1 MEIFMKKI
9 LLLSALALMAGSA
22 FAEIVSIP
30 MQYTGQPAKDLVD
43 SNGKPLSVVQSKLIW
58 AKTKDL
64 SSLNPKETDI
74 WKDTLGKKLSVSDD
88 DYKISKNEIFD
99 YVDKVVSNVGSFRFV
114 MTEKSS
120 ESQKRNFNVWIRK
133 DSRSVLLRKN
143 LLRKLG
149 YNVPKFEHKQ
159 NIKVKF
165 KGLASL
171 KAFLDEMEL
180 ATFADSDRW
189 RIATDEDKFIITLQ
203 DVVVFQTSTEIYDL
217 AEGQIGA
224 DNIAHR
230 RSLNALAIAY
240 ALVDLRESVDGFP
253 WSVGK
258 VNNKVTLLDIISG
271 DAFTTTY
278 NDALWMVKR
287 ISKLKEKDFKEIVD
301 QAYFPESVGAL
312 LTEKLMAR
320 FNSIERIFVD
330 GAKELKVNPEISD
343 ISGELVKGRLT
354 QDNWKG
360 HASRYSFD
368 DTESPLS
375 KDEMVAYFKSKFYSG
390 VIDNL
395 VSYVNDNYLYETD
408 IQEAA
413 IERAIQAQRDQ
424 FINLFE
430 TGKFQK
436 VPFSAWVIPT
446 AKGHISASRD
456 IVTGSYLG
464 TDNLIQIADSI
475 EFIGEVGA
483 FVGTLGV
490 PVEVQLYASGAAR
503 FSRSYTH
510 VKSIKSIKKA
520 LKEPFRNIIV
530 PNVKRKK
537 SQSII
542 TMIDSLQSEAFQ
554 KLEGEERTAEIEK
567 IFKEF
572 NKVLEIG
579 DSLIIANNLIL
590 SGTVAGGYKIPLETM
605 NVEAIMQLNTRK
617 VNIWRMH
624 VTRSSDTTFQVYK
637 SRANSFGKGA
647 GFAVKAYVPIISLNF
662 DKQSGKVET
671 KFHSINFSNQDED
684 KQTIRKL
691 VELRQVLVENST
703 ELMTKSQKPFI
714 INHNFTESSGSGR
727 FLTRQSLNVKLL
739 DDLKITH
746 PEDYVTKFYIRSLSK
761 LRGKNYMQ
769 VAYDILNSIIE
780 EKLDLD
786 NVSLRNSESGNPGD
800 SFHGESF
807 SRVTTTEVPYND
819 EDSEIPFE
827 NYSQVKSQWKGW
839 AADKNKLKEIKK
851 EIDRKYGKDIFNDEL
866 FYDTNK
872 IKLYTVD
879 VVLSLYASGIEN
891 MIYMDHDEYMAI
903 IERELIL
910 PWPEN
915 RSHFIRRGG
924 RRFNKYKRDR
934 SRIIQEIAA
943 AHIAL
948 SSDYESLMTPA
959 QKSIDM
965 SLLIDTAE
973 AMLPFKVF
981 DHIVGGDENYYLKG
995 VINGFRVGT
1004 ENGEEAIVS
1013 HAMGEYGSEFSG
1025 GIADTLRNAIKI
1037 SQGELGAY
1045 WFLRRVQ

>member
-1 MEIFMKKI
+1 MKNLIF
-9 LLLSALALMAGSA
+9 LSVIALMAGNA
-22 FAEIVSIP
+22 FAEVVSIP

-43 SNGKPLSVVQSKLIW
+43 KNGKELSVVESKLIW
-58 AKTKDL
+58 ARTEDL
-64 SSLNPKETDI
+64 SNLNPKETDI
-74 WKDTLGKKLSVSDD
+74 WKNNIGKLLKASDD
-88 DYKISKNEIFD
+88 EYQISKKEIFS

-120 ESQKRNFNVWIRK
+120 DSLKRNFNVWIRK

-149 YNVPKFEHKQ
+149 YNVPKFQHQ
-159 NIKVKF
+159 QQIKVQF
-165 KGLASL
+165 KGLATL

-180 ATFADSDRW
+180 STFADSDRW
-189 RIATDEDKFIITLQ
+189 RIDTDEKKFILTLQ
-203 DVVVFQTSTEIYDL
+203 DVIVFQTSTEIYDL

-230 RSLNALAIAY
+230 RSLNALSIAY

-258 VNNKVTLLDIISG
+258 LNNKVTLLDIISG

-278 NDALWMVKR
+278 NDALWMIKR

-301 QAYFPESVGAL
+301 QAYFPESVGTL
-312 LTEKLMAR
+312 LTQKLMAR
-320 FNSIERIFVD
+320 FNSIKRIFIENS
-330 GAKELKVNPEISD
+330 KELSVNPEISD
-343 ISGELVKGRLT
+343 SSGELVKGRLT

-375 KDEMVAYFKSKFYSG
+375 KDEMTAYFKSKFYSG

-395 VSYVNDNYLYETD
+395 VSYVNDKFLYETD

-413 IERAIQAQRDQ
+413 IEKAIEAQRDQ
-424 FINLFE
+424 FLNLFE

-436 VPFSAWVIPT
+436 VPFSAWAIPT

-483 FVGTLGV
+483 FVGTLGI
-490 PVEVQLYASGAAR
+490 PIEYQLYAAGAAR

-537 SQSII
+537 SKSII
-542 TMIDSLQSEAFQ
+542 GMIDSLQTEEFK
-554 KLEGEERTAEIEK
+554 KLEGEDRTAEIEK

-579 DSLIIANNLIL
+579 DSIIIANNLIL
-590 SGTVAGGYKIPLETM
+590 SGSVVGGYKVPLEALDI
-605 NVEAIMQLNTRK
+605 EAIVQLNTRK
-617 VNIWRMH
+617 VNIWRIH
-624 VTRSSDTTFQVYK
+624 VTRSSDTSFQVYK
-637 SRANSFGKGA
+637 SRANSLGMGV

-662 DKQSGKVET
+662 DKQSGQVET
-671 KFHSINFSNQDED
+671 KFHSVNFSNQEED
-684 KQTIRKL
+684 KETIRKL
-691 VELRQVLVENST
+691 VELRQVFVENST
-703 ELMTKSQKPFI
+703 ELMNKREKPFI
-714 INHNFTESSGSGR
+714 INHNFTESSNSAR
-727 FLTRQSLNVKLL
+727 LLTRQSLNVKLL
-739 DDLKITH
+739 DHLKITH
-746 PEDYVTKFYIRSLSK
+746 PEDFQTEFYVRSISRLH
-761 LRGKNYMQ
+761 GKNYMQ

-780 EKLDLD
+780 DKLELD
-786 NVSLRNSESGNPGD
+786 DINLRNAESGNPGD

-807 SRVTTTEVPYND
+807 SRVTTTEIPNND
-819 EDSEIPFE
+819 EESEIPFE

-839 AADKNKLKEIKK
+839 AADRNKLKEIKK
-851 EIDRKYGKDIFNDEL
+851 EIDKKYGKDIFNDEL

-879 VVLSLYASGIEN
+879 VVLSLYANGMDN
-891 MIYMDHDEYMAI
+891 MVDMDHTDFMDI
-903 IERELIL
+903 VNKELNL
-910 PWPEN
+910 PWPKN
-915 RSHFIRRGG
+915 RSHYIRRGG

-934 SRIIQEIAA
+934 SRLIQEVRA
-943 AHIAL
+943 AHKAL
-948 SSDYESLMTPA
+948 SSDYEGLMSPA
-959 QKSIDM
+959 QKSLDM
-965 SLLIDTAE
+965 TLLIDTVE
-973 AMLPFKVF
+973 AMLPFPAF
-981 DHIVGGDENYYLKG
+981 DKIVGGDENYYLKG
-995 VINGFRVGT
+995 VVNGFRVGT